1 VRGEEMRKAL
11 LITVGTGVGKD
22 RERAVE
28 SLARGIAYS
37 IRVHNPEKV
46 VFVTTE
52 ESERDTLPR
61 VLREVE
67 LDNYEVRRL
76 RDFSDIES
84 IYEDVVSILRELRDE
99 GFASE
104 DIVVDYTSGTK
115 AMSAGAAIA
124 GALSEVETLSY
135 INGKREGGIVVPG
148 TEKLIPIRPY
158 RILIDGRL
166 KTIRE
171 LFNTHQFD
179 ACLKLIRD
187 LKTKTADSEVQEKLA
202 YYEAVCSAYSAW
214 DKFDHER
221 AFEIL
226 RGVRGEFADNKRFL
240 GMMLKSEDREPFLI
254 ADLLN
259 NAERRLQEGKYD
271 DAVARL
277 YRTMELIAQ
286 YVLRKEYE
294 IDSSDVDTWHL
305 KALGVERR
313 VIEKY
318 EALRGEDGRIRLALR
333 QDYELL
339 RDLGNELGQKF
350 SEDNEMLDLLGRR
363 NASILAHG
371 LRPVSRDEAEK
382 LLSRVEEYARAV
394 VGDLEGLRRQAEF
407 QKL

>member
-1 VRGEEMRKAL
+1 MMRKAL
-11 LITVGTGVGKD
+11 LITVGTGVGNDK
-22 RERAVE
+22 EKAVE

-37 IRVHNPEKV
+37 IKIHNPDKV
-46 VFVTTE
+46 VFVTTA

-67 LDNYEVRRL
+67 LDNYAVKRL

-84 IYEDVVSILRELRDE
+84 IYEDIVSIMRELQDE

-135 INGKREGGIVVPG
+135 INGKREGGIVVRG
-148 TEKLIPIRPY
+148 TEKLLPIRPY
-158 RILIDGRL
+158 KILIDNKL
-166 KTIRE
+166 KTIKE

-179 ACLKLIRD
+179 ACLKLIED
-187 LKTKTADSEVQEKLA
+187 LKAKTANSEVQEKLA

-214 DKFDHER
+214 DKFEHER
-221 AFEIL
+221 ASEIL
-226 RGVRGEFADNKRFL
+226 KEVKGEFADNKKFL
-240 GMMLKSEDREPFLI
+240 GKMLKSEDREPFLI

-259 NAERRLQEGKYD
+259 NARRRMEEGKYD

-286 YVLRKEYE
+286 YALRKKYE

-305 KALGVERR
+305 KTLGVGRR
-313 VIEKY
+313 VMEKY
-318 EALRGEDGRIRLALR
+318 EALKGEDGRIRLALR

-339 RDLGNELGQKF
+339 KDLGDELGQRF
-350 SEDNEMLDLLGRR
+350 SEDNEMQNLLGKR

-371 LRPVSRDEAEK
+371 LEPVSREDAER
-382 LLSRVEEYARAV
+382 LLLRVKEYAGV
-394 VGDLEGLRRQAEF
+394 VVSDLEGLSTQAEF
-407 QKL
+407 PRL

>member
-1 VRGEEMRKAL
+1 MMRKAL
-11 LITVGTGVGKD
+11 LITVGTGVGNDK
-22 RERAVE
+22 EKAVE

-37 IRVHNPEKV
+37 IKIHNPDKV
-46 VFVTTE
+46 VFVTTA

-67 LDNYEVRRL
+67 LDNYAVKRL

-84 IYEDVVSILRELRDE
+84 IYEDIVSIMRELQDE

-135 INGKREGGIVVPG
+135 INGKREGGIVVRG
-148 TEKLIPIRPY
+148 TEKLLPIRPY
-158 RILIDGRL
+158 KILIDNKL
-166 KTIRE
+166 KTIKE

-179 ACLKLIRD
+179 ACLKLIED
-187 LKTKTADSEVQEKLA
+187 LKAKTANSEVQEKLA

-214 DKFDHER
+214 DKFEHER
-221 AFEIL
+221 ASEIL
-226 RGVRGEFADNKRFL
+226 KEIKGEFADNKKFL
-240 GMMLKSEDREPFLI
+240 GKMLKSEDREPFLI

-259 NAERRLQEGKYD
+259 NARRRMEEGKYD

-286 YVLRKEYE
+286 YALRKKYG

-305 KALGVERR
+305 KTLGGVGRR
-313 VIEKY
+313 VMEKY
-318 EALRGEDGRIRLALR
+318 EALKGEDGRIRLALR

-339 RDLGNELGQKF
+339 KDLGDELGQRF
-350 SEDNEMLDLLGRR
+350 SEDNEMQNLLGKR

-371 LRPVSRDEAEK
+371 LEPVSREDAER
-382 LLSRVEEYARAV
+382 LLLRVKEYAGV
-394 VGDLEGLRRQAEF
+394 VVSDLEGLSTQAEF
-407 QKL
+407 PRL

>member
-1 VRGEEMRKAL
+1 MRMMRKAL
-11 LITVGTGVGKD
+11 LITVGTGVGNDK
-22 RERAVE
+22 EKAVE

-37 IRVHNPEKV
+37 IKIHNPDKV
-46 VFVTTE
+46 VFVTTA

-67 LDNYEVRRL
+67 LDNYAVKRL

-84 IYEDVVSILRELRDE
+84 IYEDIVSIMRELQDE

-135 INGKREGGIVVPG
+135 INGKREGGIVVRG
-148 TEKLIPIRPY
+148 TEKLLPIRPY
-158 RILIDGRL
+158 KILIDNKL
-166 KTIRE
+166 KTIKE

-179 ACLKLIRD
+179 ACLKLIED
-187 LKTKTADSEVQEKLA
+187 LKAKTANSEVQEKLA

-214 DKFDHER
+214 DKFEHER
-221 AFEIL
+221 ASEIL
-226 RGVRGEFADNKRFL
+226 KEVKGEFADNKKFL
-240 GMMLKSEDREPFLI
+240 GKMLKSEDKEPFLI

-259 NAERRLQEGKYD
+259 NARRRMEEGKYD

-286 YVLRKEYE
+286 YALRKKYE
-294 IDSSDVDTWHL
+294 IDSSDVDTWRL
-305 KALGVERR
+305 KTLGGVGRR
-313 VIEKY
+313 VMEKY
-318 EALRGEDGRIRLALR
+318 EALKGEDGRIRLALR

-339 RDLGNELGQKF
+339 KDLGDELGQRF
-350 SEDNEMLDLLGRR
+350 SEDNEMQNLLGKR

-371 LRPVSRDEAEK
+371 LEPVSREDAER
-382 LLSRVEEYARAV
+382 LLLRVKEYAGV
-394 VGDLEGLRRQAEF
+394 VVSDLEGLSTQAEF
-407 QKL
+407 PRL

>member
-1 VRGEEMRKAL
+1 MRMMRKAL
-11 LITVGTGVGKD
+11 LITVGTGVGNDK
-22 RERAVE
+22 EKAVE

-37 IRVHNPEKV
+37 IKIHNPDKV
-46 VFVTTE
+46 VFVTTA

-67 LDNYEVRRL
+67 LDNYAVKRL

-84 IYEDVVSILRELRDE
+84 IYEDIVSIMRELQDE

-135 INGKREGGIVVPG
+135 INGKREGGIVVRG
-148 TEKLIPIRPY
+148 TEKLLPIRPY
-158 RILIDGRL
+158 KILIDNKL
-166 KTIRE
+166 KTIKE

-179 ACLKLIRD
+179 ACLKLIED
-187 LKTKTADSEVQEKLA
+187 LKAKTANSEVQEKLA

-214 DKFDHER
+214 DKFEHER
-221 AFEIL
+221 ASEIL
-226 RGVRGEFADNKRFL
+226 KEIKGEFADNKKFL
-240 GMMLKSEDREPFLI
+240 GKMLKSEDREPFLI

-259 NAERRLQEGKYD
+259 NARRRMEEGKYD

-286 YVLRKEYE
+286 YALRKKYE
-294 IDSSDVDTWHL
+294 IDSSDVDTWRL
-305 KALGVERR
+305 KTLGGVGRR
-313 VIEKY
+313 VMEKY
-318 EALRGEDGRIRLALR
+318 EALKGEDGRIRLALR

-339 RDLGNELGQKF
+339 KDLGDELGQRF
-350 SEDNEMLDLLGRR
+350 SEDNEMQNLLGKR

-371 LRPVSRDEAEK
+371 LEPVSREDAER
-382 LLSRVEEYARAV
+382 LLLRVKEYAGV
-394 VGDLEGLRRQAEF
+394 VVSDLEGLSTQAEF
-407 QKL
+407 PRL

>member
-1 VRGEEMRKAL
+1 MRMMRKAL
-11 LITVGTGVGKD
+11 LITVGTGVGNDK
-22 RERAVE
+22 EKAVE

-37 IRVHNPEKV
+37 IKIHNPDKV
-46 VFVTTE
+46 VFVTTA

-67 LDNYEVRRL
+67 LDNYAVKRL

-84 IYEDVVSILRELRDE
+84 IYEDIVSIMRELQDE

-135 INGKREGGIVVPG
+135 INGKREGGIVVRG
-148 TEKLIPIRPY
+148 TEKLLPIRPY
-158 RILIDGRL
+158 KILIDNKL
-166 KTIRE
+166 KTIKE

-179 ACLKLIRD
+179 ACLKLIED
-187 LKTKTADSEVQEKLA
+187 LKAKTANSEVQEKLA

-214 DKFDHER
+214 DKFEHER
-221 AFEIL
+221 ASEIL
-226 RGVRGEFADNKRFL
+226 KEVKGEFADNKKFL
-240 GMMLKSEDREPFLI
+240 GKMLKSEDREPFLI

-259 NAERRLQEGKYD
+259 NARRRMEEGKYD

-286 YVLRKEYE
+286 YALRKKYE

-305 KALGVERR
+305 KTLGVGRR
-313 VIEKY
+313 VMEKY
-318 EALRGEDGRIRLALR
+318 EALKGEDGRIRLALR

-339 RDLGNELGQKF
+339 KDLGDELGQRF
-350 SEDNEMLDLLGRR
+350 SEDNEMQNLLGKR

-371 LRPVSRDEAEK
+371 LEPVSREDAER
-382 LLSRVEEYARAV
+382 LLLRVKEYAGV
-394 VGDLEGLRRQAEF
+394 VVSDLEGLSTQAEF
-407 QKL
+407 PRL